1 MKERSLKS
9 VGDILAKLVKK
20 TGLGKQI
27 DQARIWECWEDLAGA
42 NLHTHGRP
50 RSIKDNTLIVEV
62 DSPVWM
68 NKYAYFK
75 WDILQRVN
83 RLAGKELVSDLFLVL
98 SEDETPEIGSGTK

>member
-1 MKERSLKS
+1 LKERSLKS
-9 VGDILAKLVKK
+9 VGEILSKLIKK

-27 DQARIWECWEDLAGA
+27 EQARIWEHWDTLAGP

-50 RSIKDNTLIVEV
+50 RAIKDNTLIVEV
-62 DSPVWM
+62 DSTVWM

-75 WDILQRVN
+75 WDILQRIN

-98 SEDETPEIGSGTK
+98 SQDDEPTPRKVK